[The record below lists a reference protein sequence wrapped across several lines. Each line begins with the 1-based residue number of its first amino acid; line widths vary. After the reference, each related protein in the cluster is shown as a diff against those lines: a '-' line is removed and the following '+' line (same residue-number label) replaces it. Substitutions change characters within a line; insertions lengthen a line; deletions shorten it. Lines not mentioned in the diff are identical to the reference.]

1 MDKITKSGIR
11 VLVEA
16 GDERAVLALFD
27 EDPHRV
33 QRFLKRLACAPDA
46 ACHARTIACFRML
59 SRERSLRV
67 RVAASTV
74 SAIIRMAASL
84 LWGVGPA

>member
-33 QRFLKRLACAPDA
+33 QRFHKRQIGRA
-46 ACHARTIACFRML
+46 H
-59 SRERSLRV
+59 V
-67 RVAASTV
+67 
-74 SAIIRMAASL
+74 
-84 LWGVGPA
+84 